1 MLRLL
6 LVLFLLLG
14 CGEEKAEVYQT
25 ICPEIELGEHIGYLS
40 IEGVDQ
46 EKIGYW
52 GCVGSSCSGTYVKEY
67 GARVDPMGEDTLKVC
82 CGGRFGR
89 VDKVNVVI
97 IK

>member
-1 MLRLL
+1 MRYLL
-6 LVLFLLLG
+6 LVVLLMG
-14 CGEEKAEVYQT
+14 CGEEKMEVYQT
-25 ICPEIELGEHIGYLS
+25 SCPDVELGEHIGYLS

-52 GCVGSSCSGTYVKEY
+52 ACVGSKCSGLYVQEY
-67 GARVDPMGEDTLKVC
+67 GVRVDPMGEDTLKVC
-82 CGGRFGR
+82 CGGRSGR